1 MDIKWTDQDPKSGE
15 RRFLCAERFGG
26 KWTFWYKYQRR
37 GEWTH
42 RLRPTIETWELI
54 LDALERRY
62 RRREGV
68 SDDDVKQVQDII
80 RRLRL
85 KRAAKEKALEEEA

>member
-1 MDIKWTDQDPKSGE
+1 MDIKWTDQDPKTGE

-26 KWTFWYKYQRR
+26 KWTFWYKHQRR

-42 RLRPTIETWELI
+42 RLRPNIETWELI

-68 SDDDVKQVQDII
+68 SDDDVEQVKEIL

-85 KRAAKEKALEEEA
+85 KWAAKEEITEGEA